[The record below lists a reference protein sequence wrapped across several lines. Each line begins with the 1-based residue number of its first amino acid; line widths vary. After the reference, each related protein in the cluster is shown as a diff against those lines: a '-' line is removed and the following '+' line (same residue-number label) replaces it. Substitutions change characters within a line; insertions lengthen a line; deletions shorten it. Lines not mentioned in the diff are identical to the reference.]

1 MQFLWFLAHEDGSV
15 TMKYRGEP
23 DEWDEAVKA
32 NVIMAVRDLVEGMT
46 GEDIADI
53 EIVEFDEELP
63 EMVQRIVPFKPRTV
77 Q

>member
-53 EIVEFDEELP
+53 EIVELDEELP
-63 EMVQRIVPFKPRTV
+63 EMVGRIVPFKPRTV